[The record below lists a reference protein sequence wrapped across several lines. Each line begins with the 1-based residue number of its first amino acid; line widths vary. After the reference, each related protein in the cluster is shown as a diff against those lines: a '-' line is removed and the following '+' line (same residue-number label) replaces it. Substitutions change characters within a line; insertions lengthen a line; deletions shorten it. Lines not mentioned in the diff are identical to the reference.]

1 MISRAS
7 AVVKDGGAGTG
18 GARGVEEVDVEG
30 QEGLGVT
37 DALDDLLDN
46 GLHAQ
51 LVGLVGLDDRV
62 AEVGGVG
69 EILGTI
75 EALADADLDGV
86 GGVDQALLGG
96 VIERGAVGVGLAEVL
111 VDGVVVG
118 IEVDEGHGAVGLSAD
133 AQLRQGDG
141 VVAAH
146 GHGDDALLEDGAHAI
161 LDDLEGVLDVARD
174 GAHITK
180 VDAGALIKDADVQR
194 AGVGLCGEGRHL
206 TDGGRPCLQPTRNVA
221 QVSNGMPMTT
231 KSTSSRTAGSSTFSM
246 RMKVLIPEKRGD
258 ISEFLGLYCLDMV
271 TTLFL
276 VPLLQN
282 APTQLVL

>member
-1 MISRAS
+1 MERLRARLLL
-7 AVVKDGGAGTG
+7 AVGNLGQELLHEASCRDGGDAGDVVHGCDLDDVVADDVEVLEATDDLEGVSGSEATRDGGAGTG

-37 DALDDLLDN
+37 DALDDLLDD

-51 LVGLVGLDDRV
+51 LVDLVGLDDRV

-118 IEVDEGHGAVGLSAD
+118 IEVDEGHGAVGLSAG

-161 LDDLEGVLDVARD
+161 LDDLEGVLDVAGN

-180 VDAGALIKDADVQR
+180 VDAGALIKDADV
-194 AGVGLCGEGRHL
+194 
-206 TDGGRPCLQPTRNVA
+206 
-221 QVSNGMPMTT
+221 
-231 KSTSSRTAGSSTFSM
+231 
-246 RMKVLIPEKRGD
+246 
-258 ISEFLGLYCLDMV
+258 
-271 TTLFL
+271 
-276 VPLLQN
+276 
-282 APTQLVL
+282 